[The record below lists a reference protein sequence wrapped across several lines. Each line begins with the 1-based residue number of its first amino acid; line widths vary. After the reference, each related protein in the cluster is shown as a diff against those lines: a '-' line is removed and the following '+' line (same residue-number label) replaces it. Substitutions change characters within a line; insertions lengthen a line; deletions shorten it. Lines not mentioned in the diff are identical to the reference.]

1 MFYQGLE
8 KREGPLQ
15 GVVPDRGIGP
25 HLTNLGIQA
34 SGLSI
39 VSDQADFPDETR
51 VRLNNE
57 LSQESMLHRLKYF
70 HI

>member
-1 MFYQGLE
+1 MFYQGVE
-8 KREGPLQ
+8 KREGPFW
-15 GVVPDRGIGP
+15 GVVPDRGIRP
-25 HLTNLGIQA
+25 HLTNLRIHA

-39 VSDQADFPDETR
+39 VLNQADFPDETC
-51 VRLNNE
+51 VRLNNK